1 MFLKR
6 KTYSTNQKILETQ
19 LSETIL
25 KIAVI
30 SPYFTTFF
38 KQHEYGLCETLSKR
52 HQVTILTSNRRMRK
66 FFSKEKYFGLG
77 TRKEQIVDGFKV
89 IYLPTL
95 SDFPEQPFVPTIIPE
110 ILEADYD
117 LVHAHED
124 FQPCTLFAMLSCK
137 IKRIPFMYTQER
149 YYYPRPPWRQVYQLY
164 EKSICKLVQ
173 KSADAIV
180 ARSTAA
186 KEFLVTNK
194 ALAEKIK
201 VIPAGVDIKE
211 FYPRDDTTFKQTL
224 GYENSP
230 LILTVARLHPNKGLP
245 NLIQAMKYVVK
256 KVPSAK
262 LVILGKGSLYLPLK
276 NLANHLGIEDS
287 IRFHTDPIPNN
298 KMITVYSS
306 CDIFVLPSLRE
317 PFGRALV
324 EALACGKPAIAT
336 NIGGP
341 KDLIIDEKT
350 GYLVQPGDIRQLAT
364 RMVALLTDNDL
375 AEKLGSN
382 ARHRIEEEYDWEV
395 IASAYE
401 KVYSQLL

>member
-1 MFLKR
+1 
-6 KTYSTNQKILETQ
+6 
-19 LSETIL
+19 
-25 KIAVI
+25 
-30 SPYFTTFF
+30 
-38 KQHEYGLCETLSKR
+38 
-52 HQVTILTSNRRMRK
+52 MRK

-95 SDFPEQPFVPTIIPE
+95 SDFPEQPFVPTIVPE
-110 ILEADYD
+110 ILESDFD

-124 FQPCTLFAMLSCK
+124 FQPCTFFAMLSCK
-137 IKRIPFMYTQER
+137 IKGIPFMYTQER
-149 YYYPRPPWRQVYQLY
+149 YYYPRAPWKQFYQLY
-164 EKSICKLVQ
+164 EKSICKIVQ
-173 KSADAIV
+173 KNADAIV

-186 KEFLVTNK
+186 KEFLVANK
-194 ALAEKIK
+194 ALAQKIK

-211 FYPRDDTTFKQTL
+211 FYQKDDTTFKHTL
-224 GYENSP
+224 GYDNSP

-245 NLIQAMKYVVK
+245 NLIKAMRYVIT

-262 LVILGKGSLYLPLK
+262 LVILGKGALYPPLK
-276 NLANHLGIEDS
+276 NLARHLGIDNS

-350 GYLVQPGDIRQLAT
+350 GYLVQPGDIRQLAE
-364 RMVALLTDNDL
+364 RMIVLLTDNDL
-375 AEKLGSN
+375 AGELGSN
-382 ARHRIEEEYDWEV
+382 ARRRIEEEYDWEV

-401 KVYSQLL
+401 KVYAQIL